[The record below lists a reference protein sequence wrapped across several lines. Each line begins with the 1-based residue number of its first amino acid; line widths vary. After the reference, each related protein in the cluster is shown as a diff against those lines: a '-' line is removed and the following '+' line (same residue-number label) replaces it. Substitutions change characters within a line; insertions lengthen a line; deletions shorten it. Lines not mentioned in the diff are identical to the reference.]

1 MEEDVMVT
9 TEAPVRNG
17 ETPRTFQIRPQ
28 QSFLW
33 IVTFQFFLFKGAVK
47 PERLIVVS
55 ASYNRDGQR
64 WQQWAQRRTR
74 QEIETPPACKRTN
87 KGHEEG
93 HCRSCA
99 SDQTKEGYEEE
110 QARSRA
116 SNHKHQRGA
125 RSPVGE
131 EGQARS
137 RASDHKHPFPVTAKE
152 TVEEYGKK
160 VEYEDRRNTK
170 GEVSAS
176 TNTYRTPSQTQHT
189 WHKYSKENKYRT
201 PS

>member
-1 MEEDVMVT
+1 MVT
-9 TEAPVRNG
+9 TEALVRNC
-17 ETPRTFQIRPQ
+17 ETPRTFQICPQ
-28 QSFLW
+28 QTYLW
-33 IVTFQFFLFKGAVK
+33 IVTFHFFLLKGAVK

-93 HCRSCA
+93 HGRSRA

-137 RASDHKHPFPVTAKE
+137 RASYHKHPFPVTTEE
-152 TVEEYGKK
+152 TVEEY
-160 VEYEDRRNTK
+160 VRQK
-170 GEVSAS
+170 GQV
-176 TNTYRTPSQTQHT
+176 
-189 WHKYSKENKYRT
+189 
-201 PS
+201 